1 MGQSEGGPT
10 VTLER
15 EENVASKSLYNYLFN
30 LKLAFLSLFVSFIL
44 FIFIDHKYCTLY
56 SRNVQYT
63 QYEYTVPTNHNK
75 PKSSI
80 VHFLFF
86 AGLEGSTAKSLD

>member
-1 MGQSEGGPT
+1 MGQSKGGPT

-15 EENVASKSLYNYLFN
+15 EENVASKSLSLYNYLFN

-56 SRNVQYT
+56 SIPSMSIPYL
-63 QYEYTVPTNHNK
+63 PTIINQK
-75 PKSSI
+75 AVFFTFYFLQASKAVLPK
-80 VHFLFF
+80 
-86 AGLEGSTAKSLD
+86 A

>member
-15 EENVASKSLYNYLFN
+15 EVNVASKSLYNYLFN

-56 SRNVQYT
+56 SIPSMSIPYL
-63 QYEYTVPTNHNK
+63 PTIINQK
-75 PKSSI
+75 AVFFTFYFLQASKAVLPK
-80 VHFLFF
+80 
-86 AGLEGSTAKSLD
+86 A